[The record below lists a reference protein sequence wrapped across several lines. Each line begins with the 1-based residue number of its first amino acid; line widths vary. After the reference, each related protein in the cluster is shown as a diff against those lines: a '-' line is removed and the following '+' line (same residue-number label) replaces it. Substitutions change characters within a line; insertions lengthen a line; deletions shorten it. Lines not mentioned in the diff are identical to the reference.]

1 MRPEIVKLNSKSINL
16 AAKRA
21 AQVLKSGGIVVHPTD
36 TCYGIAADVF
46 NPKAIK
52 KIYQFKGRDYQ
63 NPLFVI
69 LPSIS
74 QFKKYGR
81 WNSLI
86 EKTIKKYPQ
95 KMFTFIVLQKK
106 TIPSHFN
113 PDFKTIGIQIPKN
126 PFSLTLLKKFRLPL
140 AGTSA
145 NLSGTKNNYSIRS
158 LINQLKNSR
167 VYPDLIIDSGRL
179 PVKKPSSVVQ
189 IKNNQINYLRK

>member
-1 MRPEIVKLNSKSINL
+1 MEIIKINLNSISPAASK
-16 AAKRA
+16 AAK
-21 AQVLKSGGIVVHPTD
+21 VLKSGGIVVHPTD

-52 KIYQFKGRDYQ
+52 KIYQFKGRDYK

-69 LPSIS
+69 LPNIS
-74 QFKKYGR
+74 QFRKYGQY
-81 WNSLI
+81 NSLI

-95 KMFTFIVLQKK
+95 KMFTFIVLQKN

-145 NLSGTKNNYSIRS
+145 NLSGMENNYSIRS
-158 LINQLKNSR
+158 LLNQLKNSQIH
-167 VYPDLIIDSGRL
+167 PDLIIDAGKL
-179 PVKKPSSVVQ
+179 PIRKPSSVVQ
-189 IKNNQINYLRK
+189 IKDGKINYLRK